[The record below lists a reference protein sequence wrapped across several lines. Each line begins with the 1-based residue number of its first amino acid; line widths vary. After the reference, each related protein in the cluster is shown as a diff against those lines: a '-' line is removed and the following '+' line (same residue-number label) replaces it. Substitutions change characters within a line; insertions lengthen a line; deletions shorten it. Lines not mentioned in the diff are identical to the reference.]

1 MQKLESIA
9 ERIRRDFDAR
19 TAARDKAL
27 ATARQLTRA
36 CSLAIRAAHRLET
49 DTSTRLSAGT
59 STRLSAG
66 TSTRLSAGTSTRL
79 SAGTSTRLS
88 AGTST
93 RLSAGT
99 STRLSAGEMAGQLSE
114 ARSLADALRAEL
126 QGYPDLF
133 HAGYTQDAL
142 KEFVEA
148 NATCAL
154 IQNQSLPTPEELGVG
169 GATYLNGLAEVVGE
183 LRRRTLDILRH
194 GYSQEAERLLGLM
207 DDIYG
212 VLVSMDYPDAITS
225 GLRRQTD
232 VARSII
238 EKTRGDITFSLRGE
252 HLEQA
257 IGKLI
262 VQLNGEQARVGKEA
276 GAFVAQGE
284 DD

>member
-1 MQKLESIA
+1 MRKLESIT
-9 ERIRRDFDAR
+9 EQIRRDFDAR

-49 DTSTRLSAGT
+49 DG
-59 STRLSAG
+59 
-66 TSTRLSAGTSTRL
+66 
-79 SAGTSTRLS
+79 
-88 AGTST
+88 
-93 RLSAGT
+93 
-99 STRLSAGEMAGQLSE
+99 MAGQLAE

-126 QGYPDLF
+126 QTYPDLF
-133 HAGYTQDAL
+133 YAGYTQDAL

-148 NATCAL
+148 SATCAL
-154 IQNQSLPTPEELGVG
+154 IQSQPLPTPEELGVG

-183 LRRRTLDILRH
+183 LRRRTLDILRN
-194 GYSQEAERLLGLM
+194 GYSQEAERLLGIM
-207 DDIYG
+207 DDIYS
-212 VLVSMDYPDAITS
+212 VLVSIDYPDAITS

-262 VQLNGEQARVGKEA
+262 VQLNGDQPEVGKEA
-276 GAFVAQGE
+276 GTFITRE

>member
-1 MQKLESIA
+1 MHKLEAIA
-9 ERIRRDFDAR
+9 EQIRRDFDAR

-49 DTSTRLSAGT
+49 GTSTSLSTGTSTSLSAGT
-59 STRLSAG
+59 STSLSAG
-66 TSTRLSAGTSTRL
+66 GMLA
-79 SAGTSTRLS
+79 
-88 AGTST
+88 
-93 RLSAGT
+93 
-99 STRLSAGEMAGQLSE
+99 QLTE

-126 QGYPDLF
+126 QTYPDLF

-154 IQNQSLPTPEELGVG
+154 IQNQPLPTPEELGVG

-212 VLVSMDYPDAITS
+212 VLVSMDYPDAITM

-262 VQLNGEQARVGKEA
+262 GQLNGGQAEAGKEA
-276 GAFVAQGE
+276 GMFIARE
-284 DD
+284 DE